1 MAEPIRQITTTTKK
15 PSSAG
20 YDPYD
25 LLFTASNPDD
35 IFSEFIFGEG
45 SAAPT
50 EGMQADDI
58 IEAIRLNEVN
68 PKTLSPELKKLV
80 KNRLVT
86 QGVSEADAS
95 KLVGD
100 DTTTF
105 YDMENAL
112 ALGAAKEAG
121 LDFGGPFG
129 APLPSLGLT
138 EQTDE
143 EVLASIVAAAP
154 SGTPLGKLSN
164 EDLIDRYKEAVASL
178 EYVQGQPRTLP
189 GTGTYTKEGQDYLDE
204 VFGDISDAKKEVA
217 KYVDEINAR
226 GLDFPKEDTPY
237 GGKVGTVIGPQGA
250 TTTVVWGDEA
260 PNIPGTD
267 TGIYTGSYRIP
278 GGIIV
283 DTGVST
289 GIPVLD
295 DIIKAGAGQEVGG
308 KVTITDVGLE
318 EIARRTG
325 IPVDDILE
333 ALEDSGIFGPP
344 APPGAQTQTPTQTQ
358 TGGAATQTGG
368 TEEDTEGG
376 GPFSAP
382 VLVSTG
388 GLGVTDI
395 IEKLKDIFGG
405 GKDDGSSST
414 GADTVDSGSTT
425 DTVTTN
431 GGATTDTTTT
441 TGGATTDTTTTT
453 GGATTDT
460 INTGGGATIDTITTG
475 GGVSDIVAGGGG
487 SDIDTI
493 ITGGGG
499 SDIDTITTGGGGSD
513 IDTITTGG
521 GGSDIDT
528 ITTGGGGSDID
539 TITTGGGASDIVAGG
554 GNGSTIEAGST
565 IQTGGGGGFGM
576 PTETPSATGQGL
588 TGVSTEKAGVAD
600 IGDPYQLSASL
611 YENIMRILQQDR
623 ENRRDDRNR
632 ARTYYGGGSVR
643 ASDRIDEIARI
654 IRG

>member
-1 MAEPIRQITTTTKK
+1 MGADYRGKDIDAFAYASALDALGLGDTSKAAFEQAAEI
-15 PSSAG
+15 
-20 YDPYD
+20 D
-25 LLFTASNPDD
+25 LLNQL
-35 IFSEFIFGEG
+35 
-45 SAAPT
+45 AAT
-50 EGMQADDI
+50 D
-58 IEAIRLNEVN
+58 
-68 PKTLSPELKKLV
+68 
-80 KNRLVT
+80 
-86 QGVSEADAS
+86 
-95 KLVGD
+95 
-100 DTTTF
+100 
-105 YDMENAL
+105 
-112 ALGAAKEAG
+112 
-121 LDFGGPFG
+121 
-129 APLPSLGLT
+129 
-138 EQTDE
+138 QTDE
-143 EVLASIVAAAP
+143 EFLSSIVAAAP
-154 SGTPLGKLSN
+154 SGTPLGKLSD
-164 EDLIDRYKEAVASL
+164 EDLLERYKSAVASL
-178 EYVQGQPRTLP
+178 EYVQQQPRTLP
-189 GTGTYTKEGQDYLDE
+189 GTGTYTEEGQEYLDE

-250 TTTVVWGDEA
+250 TTTVVLGDEA
-260 PNIPGTD
+260 INVPGTD
-267 TGIYTGSYRIP
+267 TGIYTGSYNIP

-295 DIIKAGAGQEVGG
+295 DIIKAGTGQEVGG

-333 ALEDSGIFGPP
+333 ALEDSGVFGPP

-388 GLGVTDI
+388 GLGATDI

-431 GGATTDTTTT
+431 GGATTDTVTTN
-441 TGGATTDTTTTT
+441 GGATTDTTITT
-453 GGATTDT
+453 GGDSD
-460 INTGGGATIDTITTG
+460 IDTITTG
-475 GGVSDIVAGGGG
+475 GD

-493 ITGGGG
+493 TTGGG
-499 SDIDTITTGGGGSD
+499 SDIDTITTGGGSD
-513 IDTITTGG
+513 IDTIATG

-528 ITTGGGGSDID
+528 IA
-539 TITTGGGASDIVAGG
+539 TGGGASDVISTGG
-554 GNGSTIEAGST
+554 GGTPIETAST
-565 IQTGGGGGFGM
+565 IQTGGGGITSGM
-576 PTETPSATGQGL
+576 DLGTQQTGGIEGMSREQ
-588 TGVSTEKAGVAD
+588 VGVAD
-600 IGDPYQLSASL
+600 VRSPFDRSASL
-611 YENIMRILQQDR
+611 AENLRRILSQTNKNNKDS
-623 ENRRDDRNR
+623 NTNKIT
-632 ARTYYGGGSVR
+632 RTL
-643 ASDRIDEIARI
+643 
-654 IRG
+654 RG